1 MEKGIFKIFIYL
13 GKVFTILFS
22 FLLIALVLLA
32 VKSKSEDIVLP
43 CTNSNTPLIS
53 KKEEY
58 VDMNITSTCE
68 LIYIEIKVEETIDKE
83 KMQVLMLDLTFELT
97 NFNNVEV
104 LIYNTNNRLFGKLL
118 GKGEIIIN

>member
-43 CTNSNTPLIS
+43 CTNSETPLIR

-58 VDMNITSTCE
+58 VDMSVTSTCE